1 MILAR
6 VVVDTQAPIDVRAQ
20 LDACTHCGL
29 CLESCP
35 TYTLWG
41 READSPRGRLT
52 LIEDAL
58 GPVASSAALVPAGKR
73 TPPARQAANA
83 ALVEHID
90 ACVGCNAC
98 VSACPEGVRY
108 DAVLD
113 LARGL
118 VRGEQAGRPL
128 RRGRDVVLRT
138 TLASPRRLRALAPAV
153 AAARRTNAKRAPEPV
168 KTLAALPLAA
178 PSARQLTAAIPHF
191 TASRGRRRGHVALL
205 LGCTERVFASDLQ
218 RIAVAVLAAEGYD
231 VSAPAEPGCCGGW
244 ARELGD
250 LPGWHEAAGAAQQT
264 LARVGDV
271 DAVLTL
277 AGRCADAMAGHAH
290 APTDIIAFLAAV
302 GPQAARGR
310 LDWRVAYHAS
320 CQQRHAE
327 ATQTLLA
334 TIPGVRVSATV
345 DACCGGRGLYPVRRP
360 QAATALV
367 DLAIAELTTVGP
379 QAIVSDEP
387 SCAEQLTRGLAVH
400 HRELPVLHPLQLLW
414 LSLQQAK

>member
-1 MILAR
+1 M
-6 VVVDTQAPIDVRAQ
+6 VVDTQAPIDVRAQ

-52 LIEDAL
+52 LVEDAL

-73 TPPARQAANA
+73 TPPARQTANP

-108 DAVLD
+108 DVVLD

-118 VRGEQAGRPL
+118 VRSKQPGGPL
-128 RRGRDVVLRT
+128 RRGRDAVLRT

-153 AAARRTNAKRAPEPV
+153 AAARRTNAKLAPEPV
-168 KTLAALPLAA
+168 RTLAALPLNA

-191 TASRGRRRGHVALL
+191 TPARGRRRGHVALL

-218 RIAVAVLAAEGYD
+218 RTAVAVLAAEGYD

-250 LPGWHEAAGAAQQT
+250 LPAWHEAAGAAQQT

-277 AGRCADAMAGHAH
+277 AGRCVDAMAGHAH
-290 APTDIIAFLAAV
+290 APTDTVAFLATV

-310 LDWRVAYHAS
+310 LDWQVVRHAS
-320 CQQRHAE
+320 CQQRQAD
-327 ATQTLLA
+327 AAQTLLA
-334 TIPGVRVSATV
+334 TIPGLRISATV

-360 QAATALV
+360 QAAAALR
-367 DLAIAELTTVGP
+367 DIATAELTATGP

-387 SCAEQLTRGLAVH
+387 GCAEQLARGLSAGG
-400 HRELPVLHPLQLLW
+400 RDLPVLHPLQLLW
-414 LSLQQAK
+414 LSLSA